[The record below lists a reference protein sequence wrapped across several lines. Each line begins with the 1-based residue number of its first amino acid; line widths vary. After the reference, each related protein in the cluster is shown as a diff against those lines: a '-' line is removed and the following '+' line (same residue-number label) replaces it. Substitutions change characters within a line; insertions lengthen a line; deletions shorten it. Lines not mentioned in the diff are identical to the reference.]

1 MHCSIR
7 KKDGSFI
14 AFGFARRA
22 RYTAPE
28 DGKAN
33 GRIKISVYLGS
44 NVETEIE
51 VGQSTLIAADDDPVQ
66 GRILSDGSSI
76 QITLDAG
83 RKGCF
88 LIFCYY
94 LKRMAFLYN
103 ESIDP
108 ENHA

>member
-1 MHCSIR
+1 LEKRGEFYRIWICPQGALH
-7 KKDGSFI
+7 GS
-14 AFGFARRA
+14 RRWQSE
-22 RYTAPE
+22 R
-28 DGKAN
+28 
-33 GRIKISVYLGS
+33 RIKISVYLGS
-44 NVETEIE
+44 NVETEIG
-51 VGQSTLIAADDDPVQ
+51 VGQSTLITADDDLVQ
-66 GRILSDGSSI
+66 SRILSDGSSI

-103 ESIDP
+103 ESINP